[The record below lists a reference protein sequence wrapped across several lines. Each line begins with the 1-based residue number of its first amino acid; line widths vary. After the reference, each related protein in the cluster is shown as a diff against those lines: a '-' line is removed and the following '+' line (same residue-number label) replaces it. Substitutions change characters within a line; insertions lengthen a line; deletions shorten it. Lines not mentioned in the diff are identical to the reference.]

1 MVTKG
6 VLFFSVVVVGTRGVL
21 EVGLSVTVVVVG
33 IKGVLDVVGVGG
45 AVVVVVGGGA
55 VVVDVVVGCV
65 GCGGQGQE
73 STPGEGGPL
82 TQVSQLRYGEKI
94 W

>member
-33 IKGVLDVVGVGG
+33 IKGVLDVVGGGG
-45 AVVVVVGGGA
+45 AVVVVGGGA

-73 STPGEGGPL
+73 STSGDGGPL
-82 TQVSQLRYGEKI
+82 TQVSQLRWK
-94 W
+94 

>member
-33 IKGVLDVVGVGG
+33 IKGVLDVVGGGG
-45 AVVVVVGGGA
+45 AVVVVGGGA

-73 STPGEGGPL
+73 STSGEGGPL
-82 TQVSQLRYGEKI
+82 TQVSQLR
-94 W
+94 

>member
-33 IKGVLDVVGVGG
+33 IKGVLDVV
-45 AVVVVVGGGA
+45 VGGGA
-55 VVVDVVVGCV
+55 VVDVVVGCV

-73 STPGEGGPL
+73 STSGDGGPL
-82 TQVSQLRYGEKI
+82 TQVSQLRWK
-94 W
+94 

>member
-33 IKGVLDVVGVGG
+33 IKGVLDVVGGGG
-45 AVVVVVGGGA
+45 AVVVVGGGA

-73 STPGEGGPL
+73 STSGEGGPL
-82 TQVSQLRYGEKI
+82 TQVSQLRWK
-94 W
+94 